1 MPYGAE
7 TTTDEV
13 LEGIDLTG
21 RKILV
26 TGASAGL
33 GREASRALAAHGATV
48 IMTARDRTKGE
59 GAAAAIR
66 ERVPTADLELREVD
80 LASLAS
86 VRAFTDAFLADHD
99 RLDALI
105 ANAGVMACPFGHTA
119 DGFETQFGTNHLGHF
134 VLVNRLT
141 PALRAA
147 APSRVVVLSS
157 RGHQRADV
165 DLDDPGFATT
175 PYDKFEAYGR
185 SKTANILFAVA
196 YDTRHRD
203 AGTRA
208 FAVHPGVI
216 VTELGRHLQREDFE
230 TMRAR
235 MPGGGADIVFK
246 SVEAG
251 AATEVWAA
259 TAPELDGK
267 GALYL
272 EDCGIAEVTD
282 APGTNGVL
290 AYAVDGGRAE
300 TLWTRSEEMVGERF
314 PPAG

>member
-1 MPYGAE
+1 MSYGAE

-13 LEGIDLTG
+13 LDGVDLTD
-21 RKILV
+21 RLILV

-33 GREASRALAAHGATV
+33 GHEASRALAAHGATV
-48 IMTARDRTKGE
+48 IMTARDRAKGE
-59 GAAAAIR
+59 RAVAAIR
-66 ERVPTADLELREVD
+66 ERVPAADLELREVD

-86 VRAFTDAFLADHD
+86 VRSFTDAFLADHD
-99 RLDALI
+99 RLDVLI

-134 VLVNRLT
+134 VLVNRL
-141 PALRAA
+141 
-147 APSRVVVLSS
+147 APVLDAVATSRLVMLSS
-157 RGHQRADV
+157 RGHQRADI
-165 DLDDPGFATT
+165 DLDDPGFETT

-196 YDTRHRD
+196 YDSRHRD

-216 VTELGRHLQREDFE
+216 VTELGRHLQPEDLE

-235 MPGGGADIVFK
+235 MPRGGAGMVFK

-272 EDCGIAEVTD
+272 EDCGIAAVTD
-282 APGTNGVL
+282 EPGTNGVL
-290 AYAVDGGRAE
+290 AYAVDRARAE
-300 TLWTRSEEMVGERF
+300 ELWTRSEEMVGERF
-314 PPAG
+314 PSAG